1 MLRRRSDF
9 VLLMHT
15 KCDGRRNASRLL
27 LADVLE
33 VIGMRKTKKLALA
46 SLCAALA
53 EVFLSVGVLLE
64 VLDMSAALL
73 ASFLVLFC
81 LLEMGYRYALAVF
94 SVTALLSLILMPQ
107 NTATWMFTLLFG
119 YLPISKFGFE
129 KLCGKVLSWIPQ
141 LLLFNALYAAVIFLL
156 GFTVENAFGIS
167 PHLVYIAFFAVGNL
181 THLLCDI
188 LYGRLAR
195 IYLFKFRERFA
206 RFLK

>member
-1 MLRRRSDF
+1 
-9 VLLMHT
+9 
-15 KCDGRRNASRLL
+15 
-27 LADVLE
+27 
-33 VIGMRKTKKLALA
+33 MRKTKKLALA
-46 SLCAALA
+46 SLCAALSV
-53 EVFLSVGVLLE
+53 VFLSVGALLE

-81 LLEMGYRYALAVF
+81 LLEMGYRFASSVF
-94 SVTALLSLILMPQ
+94 AVTALLSVILMPQ
-107 NTATWMFTLLFG
+107 NTAPWMFALLFG

-129 KLCGKVLSWIPQ
+129 KLCGKVLSWIPK
-141 LLLFNALYAAVIFLL
+141 LIVFNAFYAAVIFLLGGLL